1 MGDDKARYLSTK
13 EVPGFDALS
22 GGFAHDGWSP
32 FGTTGDASD
41 AAKWAVQRESLF
53 SAVSILDLAATPVS
67 RSSFAL
73 NLEGFDE
80 KLPFSPSFEN
90 NNSPGGKN
98 GSSNHR
104 RRSSLSSLSDLKKR
118 DSVATFL
125 SSGDSSFDQALD
137 AWFQKKKEPEENN
150 KKKKKE
156 DSQSDLEPDLLQLE
170 EVPRK
175 RRPDDRP
182 PEKRRPDDRAPEKT
196 PENTTTFRRNNA
208 GSKKGGMRRT
218 QTSDGMARPSN
229 VSKKSKRRQSVGGG
243 GLMKDESDRTAAN
256 NRFLASKAL
265 MKDESATKS
274 STRRSREDRHKEEMT
289 TSINNRSKKSLGSLL
304 MKDESISG
312 SARTQESRHRKTSK
326 SPSRGRT
333 KRTENRKERSSAPV
347 HSSSNPLHKSSSSGM
362 FSVSSDVSA
371 LTSYSTGNSKFHK
384 SSGSL
389 ETQGVVASF
398 RRTPSLEE
406 KVANNNKSRPVA
418 KAIANIISSSTTEL
432 LPELQLHRSES
443 EMGESARTHESSRT
457 LDSSVQSTSR
467 SRSPKPPKSNQS
479 SRSPSRGAGG
489 RSKGKSSRGD
499 RDRSRSS
506 SSQSR
511 RKNKA
516 ATAAADTSLLGG
528 TGSTHSEREDMD
540 ALFDEIKTHKKK
552 PATRSGR
559 RKIDKKLSES
569 VREGGSSRRNHND
582 NNKKEKG
589 LRRVKT
595 MDFDGPAV
603 MRDKSSASHR
613 TGRWEDKATRR
624 GRRTG
629 SVEAPRG
636 RRTVSVEDRGRSAEQ
651 QPEAKARGSG
661 EAPKLR
667 RTGSVEAP
675 RRRRGPSQEPRGR
688 RAPSVDA
695 KSRRAPSQ
703 EPRGRRA
710 PSVDAQSRRAP
721 SQEPRGRRAPSV
733 DAQSRLRDKQL
744 TQSVAAIPEPS
755 FGRSKAQPDAAESN
769 NCNESGEE
777 ESADAPPVN
786 LPSISGLTGGEVPT
800 WKMQGNKTKAQPRDQ
815 DDKATK
821 KDKEAN
827 KGRRFTQ
834 MVWKSRIKEAKSR

>member
-1 MGDDKARYLSTK
+1 MGDDKARFLSSK

-32 FGTTGDASD
+32 FGTTGGTSD
-41 AAKWAVQRESLF
+41 AAKWAVQRESLL
-53 SAVSILDLAATPVS
+53 SAVPILDLTATPVS

-80 KLPFSPSFEN
+80 KIPFLPSFEN
-90 NNSPGGKN
+90 HNNSPN
-98 GSSNHR
+98 GSNHR

-118 DSVATFL
+118 ESVATFL
-125 SSGDSSFDQALD
+125 SSGDTSFDQALD
-137 AWFQKKKEPEENN
+137 AWFQN
-150 KKKKKE
+150 KKNPQEKNTKKKE
-156 DSQSDLEPDLLQLE
+156 DPHSDLEADLFQLE

-196 PENTTTFRRNNA
+196 PEKTTTFRRNNTS
-208 GSKKGGMRRT
+208 SKKGGMRRT
-218 QTSDGMARPSN
+218 QTSDGMTRPAN
-229 VSKKSKRRQSVGGG
+229 ANKKSKRRQSVGGG

-274 STRRSREDRHKEEMT
+274 STRRSREDRHKEDT
-289 TSINNRSKKSLGSLL
+289 TNSINNRSNKSLGALL
-304 MKDESISG
+304 MKDESMSG
-312 SARTQESRHRKTSK
+312 SARTQESRNRKASK

-333 KRTENRKERSSAPV
+333 KRTENRKERSSA
-347 HSSSNPLHKSSSSGM
+347 SAQSALQKSSSSGL
-362 FSVSSDVSA
+362 FSAASA
-371 LTSYSTGNSKFHK
+371 GSTLTSYTNANIKWHK

-389 ETQGVVASF
+389 ETKGVVAPF
-398 RRTPSLEE
+398 RRTASLEE
-406 KVANNNKSRPVA
+406 TAAVNKDRPVA
-418 KAIANIISSSTTEL
+418 KAIANIISSTE

-443 EMGESARTHESSRT
+443 EMENSSARTHESSRT
-457 LDSSVQSTSR
+457 VDSSTSR
-467 SRSPKPPKSNQS
+467 SRSPKPPKNQS
-479 SRSPSRGAGG
+479 SRSPSRGASG
-489 RSKGKSSRGD
+489 RSKGKSS

-552 PATRSGR
+552 PTTRSGR
-559 RKIDKKLSES
+559 RKVDKKLSES
-569 VREGGSSRRNHND
+569 AREGGSSRRNHKGD
-582 NNKKEKG
+582 NEGKKKEKG
-589 LRRVKT
+589 LRRVKSL
-595 MDFDGPAV
+595 DFNGPADM

-613 TGRWEDKATRR
+613 SGRSEDKVTRR

-629 SVEAPRG
+629 SVEA
-636 RRTVSVEDRGRSAEQ
+636 RGRSAEQ
-651 QPEAKARGSG
+651 EPEHKVRGSS
-661 EAPKLR
+661 EAPKIR

-695 KSRRAPSQ
+695 HQSRRAPSQ

-733 DAQSRLRDKQL
+733 DAQSRRAPSQEPRGRRAPSVDAQIRLRDKQL

-755 FGRSKAQPDAAESN
+755 FGRSKAQPDTAES
-769 NCNESGEE
+769 NESGEE
-777 ESADAPPVN
+777 ESGAAPPVN
-786 LPSISGLTGGEVPT
+786 LPSISGLAGGEVPT
-800 WKMQGNKTKAQPRDQ
+800 WKMQGNKSKTQPRDQ
-815 DDKATK
+815 DDKANK
-821 KDKEAN
+821 KDKDAN